1 MGLTRFGEY
10 SSPLGPVFVATT
22 ERGICR
28 VSIGL
33 KRDFFIENLKGMY
46 GLPVDDAPGFL
57 RPVFRLF
64 DKYFSGKEVTF
75 DLPLDLRGTDFARAV
90 WGVLRKIPFGEARSY
105 AWVAERAGRKRGA
118 RAAGGACG
126 KNPVPIIV
134 PCHRVIL
141 SSGDI
146 GGYSSGPGIK
156 RALLALE
163 GCPQTASGRFVIGE

>member
-1 MGLTRFGEY
+1 MGFTRYGEY
-10 SSPLGPVFVATT
+10 SSPLGPVFVAST
-22 ERGICR
+22 ESGICR

-33 KRDFFIENLKGMY
+33 KRDIFIDELKKGF
-46 GLPVDDAPGFL
+46 GPLVDDAPHFL

-75 DLPLDLRGTDFARAV
+75 DLPLDLRGTNFARA
-90 WGVLRKIPFGEARSY
+90 
-105 AWVAERAGRKRGA
+105 VAERAGRKHGA

-126 KNPVPIIV
+126 KNPVPIII

-141 SSGDI
+141 ASGDI
-146 GGYSSGPGIK
+146 GGYSCGPRIK

-163 GCPQTASGRFVIGE
+163 GCPKTASGKFEIGE

>member
-1 MGLTRFGEY
+1 
-10 SSPLGPVFVATT
+10 VAST

-33 KRDFFIENLKGMY
+33 KRD
-46 GLPVDDAPGFL
+46 APHFL

-75 DLPLDLRGTDFARAV
+75 DLPLDLRGTNFARAV
-90 WGVLRKIPFGEARSY
+90 WGVLRKIPFGEVRSY
-105 AWVAERAGRKRGA
+105 AWVAERAGRKHGA

-126 KNPVPIIV
+126 KNPVPIII

-141 SSGDI
+141 ASGDI
-146 GGYSSGPGIK
+146 GGYSCGPRIK

-163 GCPQTASGRFVIGE
+163 GCPKTASGKFEIGE